1 MIEVLITHTLSDAE
15 LTQLREISPDLRITA
30 MPARKVE
37 EIPNDVWL
45 RTQVLYTDRVLPEPA
60 RAPELRWVQFTSAGI
75 DFAVQSDL
83 LKKTDVMATTI
94 SGASAIQAGEYILMM
109 LLSLGHRLPDM
120 AASQGRAEWP
130 RDRGERFMPREL
142 YRATIGFVGYGSI
155 GRQAATLLR
164 PFGATVLA
172 AKRDAMQPQDPG
184 YAVDG
189 LGDPHGDFFQRLYP
203 IQALKSMLKLV
214 DFAVITL
221 PLTPETR
228 GLIGVE
234 ELAVMKTTAF
244 IIDISRGGIIQHAPL
259 IEALQEHRLAG
270 AALDVFPEEPLPPT
284 SPLWRLPNVIITPH
298 IAGISPA
305 YNDRALAL
313 FAENINR
320 YLVGLPLYNLF
331 DPKKGY

>member
-1 MIEVLITHTLSDAE
+1 VIEVLITSSLSDAQ
-15 LTQLREISPDLRITA
+15 LAQLREISPDLRITA

-37 EIPNDVWL
+37 EIPNDVWM

-75 DFAVQSDL
+75 DFAVQSEL

-120 AASQGRAEWP
+120 AASQSRAEWP
-130 RDRGERFMPREL
+130 RDRWERFMPREL
-142 YRATIGFVGYGSI
+142 YGATVGMVGYGSI

-164 PFGATVLA
+164 PFGATILA

-184 YAVDG
+184 YAIDG

-214 DFAVITL
+214 DFAVVTL

-228 GLIGVE
+228 GLIGAE
-234 ELAVMKTTAF
+234 ELAVMKPAAF

-259 IEALQEHRLAG
+259 VEALQERRLAG
-270 AALDVFPEEPLPPT
+270 AALDVFPEEPLPPN
-284 SPLWRLPNVIITPH
+284 SPLWRMPNVIITPH
-298 IAGISPA
+298 IAGISP
-305 YNDRALAL
+305 YYGDRALAL

-320 YLVGLPLYNLF
+320 YLVGLPLYNLY
-331 DPKKGY
+331 DSQKGY

>member
-1 MIEVLITHTLSDAE
+1 VIEVLITSSLSDAQ
-15 LTQLREISPDLRITA
+15 LAQLREISPDLRITA

-37 EIPNDVWL
+37 EIPNDIWM
-45 RTQVLYTDRVLPEPA
+45 RTQVLYTDRVLPEPV
-60 RAPELRWVQFTSAGI
+60 RAPGLRWVQFTSAGI
-75 DFAVQSDL
+75 DFAVQSEL
-83 LKKTDVMATTI
+83 LKKTDIMATTI

-109 LLSLGHRLPDM
+109 LLTLGHRLPDM
-120 AASQGRAEWP
+120 AASQGRAEWL
-130 RDRGERFMPREL
+130 RDRWERFMPREL
-142 YRATIGFVGYGSI
+142 YGATVGLVGYGSI

-189 LGDPHGDFFQRLYP
+189 LGDPHGDYFQRLYP
-203 IQALKSMLKLV
+203 VQALKSMLKLV

-228 GLIGVE
+228 GLIGAE
-234 ELAVMKTTAF
+234 ELAVMKPTAF
-244 IIDISRGGIIQHAPL
+244 IIDISRGGIIQHVPL

-270 AALDVFPEEPLPPT
+270 AALDVFPEEPLPPN
-284 SPLWRLPNVIITPH
+284 SPLWRMPNVIITPH
-298 IAGISPA
+298 IAGISP
-305 YNDRALAL
+305 YYGDRALAL

-320 YLVGLPLYNLF
+320 YLVGLPLYNLY
-331 DPKKGY
+331 DPQKGY